1 LKVHGRCLFA
11 SRFALQDFEKETERI
26 YMRKIFLEKERQHM
40 GPLCVFRGPDQY
52 CGLEK
57 TTEHVKKVRNF

>member
-1 LKVHGRCLFA
+1 
-11 SRFALQDFEKETERI
+11 LQDFEKETERI
-26 YMRKIFLEKERQHM
+26 YMRKIFLEKERQHI